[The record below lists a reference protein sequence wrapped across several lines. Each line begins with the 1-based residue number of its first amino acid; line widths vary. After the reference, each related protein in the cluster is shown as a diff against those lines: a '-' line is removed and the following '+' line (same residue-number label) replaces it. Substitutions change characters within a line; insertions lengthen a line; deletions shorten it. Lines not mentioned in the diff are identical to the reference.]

1 MLHSR
6 CSEVVKHSLKLPG
19 EVTTPV
25 EERGLSYLKRD
36 LKRKL
41 RRTTPQASLHAD
53 ASATACLS
61 HLKMTLVRYSRVKH
75 VKAGQRCVASST
87 CG

>member
-25 EERGLSYLKRD
+25 EERGLSYLKCD
-36 LKRKL
+36 LL